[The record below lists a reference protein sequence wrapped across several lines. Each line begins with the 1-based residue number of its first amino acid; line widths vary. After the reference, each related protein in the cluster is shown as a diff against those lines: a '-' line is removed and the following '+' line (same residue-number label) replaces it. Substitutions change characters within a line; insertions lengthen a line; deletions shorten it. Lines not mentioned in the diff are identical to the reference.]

1 MGSGLPSVF
10 LGIALAHSTTTFSMV
25 PTGVLIQ
32 SAAPIHR
39 IQALRRKRASDKQAG
54 EGEEGTV

>member
-25 PTGVLIQ
+25 PTQGTVQSVFSLLRLEALQ
-32 SAAPIHR
+32 EEASAASGVR
-39 IQALRRKRASDKQAG
+39 KERR
-54 EGEEGTV
+54 EH